1 MLTRKDAIVE
11 AQCLINELRSEG
23 YSIDRSMLFGS
34 FVNETQHEHSDI
46 DLALWDKHFSGC
58 MAADY
63 EPIKHVL
70 SKYPRIELHTFH
82 QKDNRQTNPFV
93 EVIEKQGVN
102 LH

>member
-1 MLTRKDAIVE
+1 MFTQKDAIIQ
-11 AQCLINELRSEG
+11 AQCLINDLRSEG

-34 FVNETQHEHSDI
+34 FVNEKQHEHSDI
-46 DLALWDKHFSGC
+46 DLAVWDKLFSGC

-82 QKDNRQTNPFV
+82 RKDNKKTNPFV
-93 EVIEKQGVN
+93 EVIEKEGIA
-102 LH
+102 LG